1 MKRIDE
7 IQERATT
14 MSATYYFMSAL
25 GRSSQLAVLVI
36 VTFLV
41 ADNQAVVNKFELLR
55 RVC

>member
-1 MKRIDE
+1 MKRTDE
-7 IQERATT
+7 IQERATS

-41 ADNQAVVNKFELLR
+41 TDNQTVVTNLS
-55 RVC
+55 C